1 MSLSV
6 ATPSLLRVATAGSV
20 DDGKSTLIGRLLHDT
35 KTLFED
41 QLAAVEQASRRR
53 GDGYVNLALL
63 TDGLRAER
71 EQGITID
78 VAYRYFATPVRSFI
92 VADTPGHAQYT
103 RNMVT
108 GASTSDVAVVL
119 VDARHG
125 LTEQSRRHLYLSAL
139 LGVRHVLL
147 AVNKMDLVDFD
158 RAVFDRVVAEATN
171 YVERLPSQPP
181 VTAIPISALHGDNVV
196 EQSARTPWYDGPPL
210 LGFLET
216 VDVATNGERPLGARL
231 HVQWVIRPMS
241 DEHHDYRA
249 YAGQLA
255 GGVLRPGDPV
265 RVLPSGTDA
274 TVAAIDAFDQ
284 SLDVAVPGQSIAVR
298 LVEHVDVG
306 RGDVLAVTTPGTV
319 APLVGYDVLADVCW
333 MTDRPARARC
343 WIKHGTRTTKAI
355 ISELVHVLD
364 VNTLEPVLEPADL
377 RLNDLARIRLVT
389 GTPLVA
395 DPYDVNRATGSFVIV
410 DEATNTTAAAGMI
423 RELT

>member
-1 MSLSV
+1 MSVSL
-6 ATPSLLRVATAGSV
+6 TTTSLLRVATAGSV

-108 GASTSDVAVVL
+108 GASTSEVAVVL
-119 VDARHG
+119 VDARNG
-125 LTEQSRRHLYLSAL
+125 LTEQSRRHLFISAL
-139 LGVRHVLL
+139 LGVRHVVL

-158 RAVFDRVVAEATN
+158 GPTFEKVVDEALS
-171 YVERLPSQPP
+171 YVERLPTTPT
-181 VTAIPISALHGDNVV
+181 VIPISALHGDNVV
-196 EQSARTPWYDGPPL
+196 EPSTRTPWYDGPPL
-210 LGFLET
+210 LAFLET
-216 VDVATNGERPLGARL
+216 VDVEPAPAHPLGARL

-241 DEHHDYRA
+241 DDHHDYRA
-249 YAGQLA
+249 YAGQLT
-255 GGVLRPGDPV
+255 GGPLHPGDPV
-265 RVLPSGTDA
+265 RVLPAGTDA

-298 LVEHVDVG
+298 LVEHVDVS

-319 APLVGYDVLADVCW
+319 APLVGSEVVADVCW

-355 ISELVHVLD
+355 IAELVHVLD
-364 VNTLEPVLEPADL
+364 VNTLEPIPDPADL
-377 RLNDLARIRLVT
+377 KLNDLARIRLVT